1 MVTSML
7 VMMKY
12 MVHSRKETWTWGKQ
26 CAKSVQIRS
35 FCGPYFPVFGLNTE
49 TYGVNL
55 HIRSKYGKIP
65 TRTTPSLTIF
75 TQWNFLHNLF
85 ILLQSKNPK
94 TCMSKVHPHYSMFIY
109 VFIFIEQYLAIL
121 ADWFKKKKGSEKF
134 FLNFMWRNCH
144 DISRCKMFVIAVDIL
159 CLPINVSS
167 PFIFENQEDS
177 IPSICE
183 KRTFF
188 L

>member
-1 MVTSML
+1 
-7 VMMKY
+7 
-12 MVHSRKETWTWGKQ
+12 
-26 CAKSVQIRS
+26 
-35 FCGPYFPVFGLNTE
+35 
-49 TYGVNL
+49 
-55 HIRSKYGKIP
+55 
-65 TRTTPSLTIF
+65 
-75 TQWNFLHNLF
+75 
-85 ILLQSKNPK
+85 
-94 TCMSKVHPHYSMFIY
+94 MSKVHPHYSMFIY

-144 DISRCKMFVIAVDIL
+144 DISRCKMFAIAVDIL